1 MAASNVKQAIKS
13 AIDMTLLPLIHLNAD
28 VWTSQVTCEK
38 FLGVRV
44 FWKVGKVLKQTVT
57 QTCRS
62 QVRVSG
68 QGGL

>member
-1 MAASNVKQAIKS
+1 MVASNLKQVIKS
-13 AIDMTLLPLIHLNAD
+13 VIDMTLLPPIHLNAD
-28 VWTSQVTCEK
+28 LWTRKVTGEK